1 MKKNLTIGGSRF
13 HAVKKALLIMKLSFL
28 LILAGALQVSANVNG
43 QIKVSL
49 KLDKVEI
56 SKALNTIEK
65 QGTYRFL
72 YNSRLESIRQKI
84 DIDVSN
90 LEIRD
95 VLSQMFKG
103 TDLTYKMLD
112 NNLIVVV
119 SGTLTV
125 QDIKITGKVTGE
137 GGEGLSG
144 ASVSLK
150 GTSRGTT
157 TDNTGNFTLTVP
169 ENGTIVI
176 SSIGFETR
184 EIAINS
190 QSVINVKLTTA
201 NKVMDQVVVI
211 GYGTVNKRDLTGSI
225 VKIDG
230 KEIAD
235 KPNTNPVSSLQSKVA
250 GLYVVNNGTPGK
262 EPDIRIRGT
271 VSIGQVHPL
280 YVVDGIFNDNIDY
293 LNPNDIESIEV
304 LKDPSS
310 LAIFGVRGATGAIVI
325 TTKKAKS
332 GQVLVNFNSTYG
344 FKNLVDKIKLT
355 NASQFKTLFAEE
367 NANNNVNIN
376 IDSAIGI
383 GLNSNTDWIKAVTR
397 TGAQTMNNVSV
408 SATSE
413 KNRFNLGVGYTLD
426 QGIIRHEELQKW
438 LLSFSDEYKLSK
450 GIKVGINF
458 NGSRQKLPY
467 PYGRFVNV
475 LDDARKVV
483 PQISSGTKSFKVRDL
498 YGASTDSITENL
510 YSQLNLGLQTSGVV
524 NPLLYLENEW
534 DKTSDIEYRNVGSVF
549 AEVNFLKNFTWRSTV
564 YADITSSNNRQY
576 VPTYYGYDPL
586 ANTPVVYSPTT
597 RVQEDD
603 DTRRKFQQDH
613 VLTFRKSFGDHNV
626 TATAGFTTYY
636 SGVFNRTGKSGQA
649 TGPSSLPI
657 PNDPRFWYVNN
668 FFQDPTG
675 TSATSSQ
682 SENSTVSEL
691 ARVLYNYK
699 QKYFFNA
706 SFRDDASSRLLP
718 ANRHQQFWALGAG
731 WDVSKEAFMNT
742 QKMFD
747 FLKIKGSVGVLGNQT
762 AVQDDGITIIDYPAY
777 PLLNTG
783 STTVFGNTVYAA
795 ATPIYIANPNLK
807 WETVSAQE
815 VGFELSSFQ
824 NRLHFEANYYNKT
837 TNNLMTY
844 VNRQQLGL
852 PNELINGGSLRN
864 WGEEFAATWNQ
875 KLTNDFSIVVSGN
888 ITFLNNKVLKL
899 SDELPTGVLDVTSQN
914 NGEAISETKPGM
926 PIGYF
931 KGYIVT
937 GVFQNQAEIDN
948 SADQSSLGPTARP
961 GDLKYKDI
969 SGPDGKLDN
978 KITSD
983 DRTKIGN
990 PTPKYTYGGTIAL
1003 NYKGLNLSVDVGG
1016 VYGNQVY
1023 RTWGALESPY
1033 QRVNYAAFEL
1043 KRWHGEGTSNSEP
1056 LLSQADRSNYVGS
1069 TRSIE
1074 DGSYF
1079 RIRNM
1084 QLGYNLP
1091 NSLLSK
1097 ASIKNL
1103 RVFVNVQNL
1112 KTWKHNSG
1120 YTPEF
1125 GGIATQFGYDFATG
1139 EIPVVTTFGLNV
1151 TF

>member
-367 NANNNVNIN
+367 NANNNV
-376 IDSAIGI
+376 
-383 GLNSNTDWIKAVTR
+383 K
-397 TGAQTMNNVSV
+397 
-408 SATSE
+408 
-413 KNRFNLGVGYTLD
+413 
-426 QGIIRHEELQKW
+426 
-438 LLSFSDEYKLSK
+438 
-450 GIKVGINF
+450 
-458 NGSRQKLPY
+458 
-467 PYGRFVNV
+467 
-475 LDDARKVV
+475 
-483 PQISSGTKSFKVRDL
+483 
-498 YGASTDSITENL
+498 
-510 YSQLNLGLQTSGVV
+510 
-524 NPLLYLENEW
+524 
-534 DKTSDIEYRNVGSVF
+534 
-549 AEVNFLKNFTWRSTV
+549 
-564 YADITSSNNRQY
+564 
-576 VPTYYGYDPL
+576 
-586 ANTPVVYSPTT
+586 
-597 RVQEDD
+597 
-603 DTRRKFQQDH
+603 
-613 VLTFRKSFGDHNV
+613 
-626 TATAGFTTYY
+626 
-636 SGVFNRTGKSGQA
+636 
-649 TGPSSLPI
+649 
-657 PNDPRFWYVNN
+657 
-668 FFQDPTG
+668 
-675 TSATSSQ
+675 
-682 SENSTVSEL
+682 
-691 ARVLYNYK
+691 
-699 QKYFFNA
+699 
-706 SFRDDASSRLLP
+706 
-718 ANRHQQFWALGAG
+718 
-731 WDVSKEAFMNT
+731 
-742 QKMFD
+742 
-747 FLKIKGSVGVLGNQT
+747 
-762 AVQDDGITIIDYPAY
+762 
-777 PLLNTG
+777 
-783 STTVFGNTVYAA
+783 
-795 ATPIYIANPNLK
+795 
-807 WETVSAQE
+807 
-815 VGFELSSFQ
+815 
-824 NRLHFEANYYNKT
+824 
-837 TNNLMTY
+837 
-844 VNRQQLGL
+844 
-852 PNELINGGSLRN
+852 
-864 WGEEFAATWNQ
+864 
-875 KLTNDFSIVVSGN
+875 
-888 ITFLNNKVLKL
+888 
-899 SDELPTGVLDVTSQN
+899 
-914 NGEAISETKPGM
+914 
-926 PIGYF
+926 
-931 KGYIVT
+931 
-937 GVFQNQAEIDN
+937 
-948 SADQSSLGPTARP
+948 
-961 GDLKYKDI
+961 
-969 SGPDGKLDN
+969 
-978 KITSD
+978 
-983 DRTKIGN
+983 
-990 PTPKYTYGGTIAL
+990 
-1003 NYKGLNLSVDVGG
+1003 
-1016 VYGNQVY
+1016 
-1023 RTWGALESPY
+1023 
-1033 QRVNYAAFEL
+1033 
-1043 KRWHGEGTSNSEP
+1043 
-1056 LLSQADRSNYVGS
+1056 
-1069 TRSIE
+1069 
-1074 DGSYF
+1074 
-1079 RIRNM
+1079 
-1084 QLGYNLP
+1084 
-1091 NSLLSK
+1091 
-1097 ASIKNL
+1097 
-1103 RVFVNVQNL
+1103 
-1112 KTWKHNSG
+1112 
-1120 YTPEF
+1120 
-1125 GGIATQFGYDFATG
+1125 
-1139 EIPVVTTFGLNV
+1139 
-1151 TF
+1151 